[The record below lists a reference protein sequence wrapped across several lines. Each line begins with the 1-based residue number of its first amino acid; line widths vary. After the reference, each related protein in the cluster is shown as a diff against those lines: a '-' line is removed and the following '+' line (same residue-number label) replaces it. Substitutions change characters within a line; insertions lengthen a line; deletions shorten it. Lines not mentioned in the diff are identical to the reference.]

1 MKYLSLIQFV
11 FETLGDIVLL
21 RVDGIFQKTLKHKEK
36 VLYEF
41 ALFHIS
47 LSSCGLANGQA
58 GKILSL

>member
-11 FETLGDIVLL
+11 FETLGVIVLL
-21 RVDGIFQKTLKHKEK
+21 QVDGIFQKTLKYKER

-47 LSSCGLANGQA
+47 LSS
-58 GKILSL
+58 